1 MPKRKLI
8 IGTRGSELAMWQ
20 SNYVAA
26 RLEKLFPGL
35 TLEIKIIQTTGDK
48 LLDVPLSNIGDKGLF
63 TRQIESAL
71 LNGEI
76 DIAVHSLKDLQTV
89 QPDGLAIGAVLERE
103 VSNDVLISEKYDSID
118 SLPHG
123 AKVATGSLRR
133 RSQLLHYRPDLKIF
147 DIRGN
152 VPTRLEKFANSD
164 LDAMILAYAGLHR
177 LGLDKH
183 IKQLIPFEI
192 MLPAVGQGAVA
203 VEIRDGDKDTRLV
216 VEKLRHDETHVCVAA
231 ERSFLRTLEG
241 GCQVPIGAA
250 ARLEDGLIYL
260 EGMAGNLDGTVS
272 LRETTSG
279 PENEAESLGMQLGA
293 LLIERGA
300 DDLLAQTR
308 AAVDAGEIANS
319 SKIPLILVIRQ
330 ADDFSSNLTQNG
342 LEVVNLQLIRTEPVE
357 DLSQL
362 TEKFIG
368 LDRYDG
374 IFLTSPVAAG
384 IFLEQMNESKKFG
397 GKLYVLGERT
407 KSLFDG
413 KDFDVVFSK
422 DANTAEEFIN
432 SFGTE
437 EFIGKNFLFIRGDK
451 SMRTIPWLLR
461 TSAVV
466 DEIIVYKTV
475 GNPVSGEVAKSIEAK
490 IEGGEIDWICFF
502 SPSAIDAFIST
513 FTTDKARSLKTAV
526 IGETTATRARETGMN
541 LQLISKKAGAVDF
554 ADSLLE
560 QVKQSD

>member
-374 IFLTSPVAAG
+374 IFFTSPVAAG

-554 ADSLLE
+554 ADSLVE

>member
-357 DLSQL
+357 DMSQL

-554 ADSLLE
+554 ADSLVE